1 MGADSRQRRPH
12 SQVQC
17 SKCGTATMECVRSEA
32 RDHLRPRYRRPL
44 RGDPLELP
52 DQPSSKVMVRP
63 SQRLAPG
70 QVKVVPAKPENID
83 TVLGIL
89 DETASWIIEE
99 KLPSV

>member
-1 MGADSRQRRPH
+1 
-12 SQVQC
+12 
-17 SKCGTATMECVRSEA
+17 
-32 RDHLRPRYRRPL
+32 
-44 RGDPLELP
+44 
-52 DQPSSKVMVRP
+52 MVRP